1 MPDKAD
7 NTVSTVKYRCVC
19 GEDAVVHVVDGGR
32 CENCG
37 RDISAEML
45 RSNVSQTIEID
56 GSGSV
61 GSAARS
67 GSGGLTLDPADD
79 LAGETLGYFQII
91 EALGHGGMG
100 SVYRALD
107 ESLQRYV
114 ALKVIKKANTSS
126 ADLDHLLQEA
136 RAQARVNHPNVVHIY
151 YVSRGEERPF
161 LAMELVNGPTL
172 AQRTRKEKLAYAEVL
187 RIAIE
192 TTMALQQ
199 SARFDIVHGDIKP
212 GNILLADGKRVK
224 LSDFGLSRRI
234 SDGSDKPTTIS
245 GTPAYMAPEV
255 TRGKEPSVL
264 SDQYSLGVM
273 LFQLTFG
280 RPPYSIQQDSVT
292 AMMEA
297 HQQSTV
303 EFPKPWPKDLPEQ
316 WKHVL
321 AKLLAKSPEQRF
333 ANYDAVLEALRRA
346 RPLNLPKAGLIVRGM
361 AWTGDLVMTLGV
373 FGILQQ
379 LLSLNAV
386 ENFVENRPLLK
397 ALSLLLV
404 FLVPAAFA
412 LVQARW
418 RTSPGKKLLQIRIV
432 DEHGLQPSAPI
443 LALRSVFQLLPVWAA
458 CFIWII
464 DRYNGPAQPISNV
477 FSIAYGIF
485 LVVSVGMVIFS
496 KQKRALHD
504 VLLGTRVCLDAGS
517 TEVHA

>member
-136 RAQARVNHPNVVHIY
+136 PAQAHVNHPNVVHIY

-199 SARFDIVHGDIKP
+199 SR
-212 GNILLADGKRVK
+212 
-224 LSDFGLSRRI
+224 GLTSSTATSNRATSSWRTASASSYPI
-234 SDGSDKPTTIS
+234 SVSH
-245 GTPAYMAPEV
+245 AAFQMAP
-255 TRGKEPSVL
+255 TSQPPSRVR
-264 SDQYSLGVM
+264 
-273 LFQLTFG
+273 
-280 RPPYSIQQDSVT
+280 RPI
-292 AMMEA
+292 
-297 HQQSTV
+297 
-303 EFPKPWPKDLPEQ
+303 WLP
-316 WKHVL
+316 
-321 AKLLAKSPEQRF
+321 R
-333 ANYDAVLEALRRA
+333 
-346 RPLNLPKAGLIVRGM
+346 
-361 AWTGDLVMTLGV
+361 
-373 FGILQQ
+373 
-379 LLSLNAV
+379 
-386 ENFVENRPLLK
+386 
-397 ALSLLLV
+397 
-404 FLVPAAFA
+404 
-412 LVQARW
+412 
-418 RTSPGKKLLQIRIV
+418 SPGGRS
-432 DEHGLQPSAPI
+432 PACSAI
-443 LALRSVFQLLPVWAA
+443 NTRWA
-458 CFIWII
+458 
-464 DRYNGPAQPISNV
+464 
-477 FSIAYGIF
+477 
-485 LVVSVGMVIFS
+485 
-496 KQKRALHD
+496 
-504 VLLGTRVCLDAGS
+504 
-517 TEVHA
+517 